1 MSKKKT
7 GNGSYQIATVP
18 GLFMGAKIKL
28 LRSRTPISSEKVFCI
43 VYASFKPFMPCKS
56 RLFLPL
62 SRNRRTPFP
71 HTLGC
76 LSAGNPLPAVRAVF
90 DAV

>member
-18 GLFMGAKIKL
+18 GLFIGAKIKL
-28 LRSRTPISSEKVFCI
+28 LRSRTLISREKVFCI
-43 VYASFKPFMPCKS
+43 AYASFTPFMPCKS

-62 SRNRRTPFP
+62 LRNRRAPFP
-71 HTLGC
+71 HALGC
-76 LSAGNPLPAVRAVF
+76 LSAGNAFPAVRAIFNTV
-90 DAV
+90 